1 MSTTTMLC
9 KRDIR
14 RVFIANRGE
23 IAVRIIR
30 ACNTLGI
37 ESVAGVSEADVDSLA
52 AKLADEFVVIGPPS
66 PSESYLRADRLVEIA
81 ANENCDAVHPG
92 YGFLAERSSFARACE
107 DAGIA
112 FIGPD
117 PDAIDSM
124 GDKITANVLA
134 EEAGVPKVPGS
145 AALSSVADAQDFAA
159 SIGYPVLVKATA
171 GGGGR
176 GMRVVSSADEMET
189 AFQASASEA
198 EVAFG
203 NSTLFVEKYIER
215 ARHVEIQVACDEHG
229 NYVHL
234 GERDCSTQRRY
245 QKLIEEAPSPRV
257 TEESRAEMCAS
268 AVKLAKNVEYTG
280 MGTVEFVVDD
290 DTGAFY
296 FLEMNTRIQVE
307 HPVTEMICGYDLVA
321 EQIRVACGLPLSF
334 TQEDVELQG
343 HAIELRINA
352 EDADR
357 DFTPSPGRIETWNTP
372 SGDGIRVDSHCYEGY
387 TVPPYYD
394 SLIAKLIV
402 HAPDREQAI
411 ELMLEAIAGFEVKG
425 VHTTLPFHRRVLNHP
440 DFRQGKV
447 TTKWVE
453 NVFLPAGVA
462 ELGLAESSD

>member
-1 MSTTTMLC
+1 MNTAKMLC
-9 KRDIR
+9 NRDIR

-23 IAVRIIR
+23 IAVRIVR
-30 ACNTLGI
+30 ACNALGI
-37 ESVAGVSEADVDSLA
+37 ASVVGVSEADVDSLA
-52 AKLADEFVVIGPPS
+52 AQLADEFVVIGPPS
-66 PSESYLRADRLVEIA
+66 PSESYLCADRLVEIA
-81 ANENCDAVHPG
+81 ANANCDAIHPG
-92 YGFLAERSSFARACE
+92 YGFLAERSGFARACN

-124 GDKITANVLA
+124 GDKITANALA
-134 EEAGVPKVPGS
+134 EKAGVPRVPGS
-145 AALSSVADAQDFAA
+145 AALASVAEAQAFAER
-159 SIGYPVLVKATA
+159 IGYPVLVKAAA

-176 GMRVVSSADEMET
+176 GMRVVPSADDMEA

-215 ARHVEIQVACDEHG
+215 ARHVEIQIACDEHE

-257 TEESRAEMCAS
+257 NEEMRAEMCAC
-268 AVKLAKNVEYTG
+268 AVKLARNVGYTG

-307 HPVTEMICGYDLVA
+307 HCVTEMICGYDLVA

-334 TQEDVELQG
+334 TQQEVEIKG
-343 HAIELRINA
+343 HSIELRINA

-357 DFTPSPGRIETWNTP
+357 DFIPCPGRIETWDTP
-372 SGDGIRVDSHCYEGY
+372 SGDGIRIDSHCYEGY
-387 TVPPYYD
+387 TVPPFYD
-394 SLIAKLIV
+394 SLMGKLIV

-411 ELMLEAIAGFEVKG
+411 ELMLKAIDGFEVKG
-425 VHTTLPFHRRVLNHP
+425 VHTTLPFHRRVLNHS

-453 NVFLPAGVA
+453 DVFLPARIA
-462 ELGLAESSD
+462 ELGLAKSSD